1 VVVVVAV
8 VALLASP
15 GQVTAMRKCVCVCVD
30 VDAVFV
36 EPSHPY

>member
-15 GQVTAMRKCVCVCVD
+15 GQVTAMRKCVCVCV
-30 VDAVFV
+30 
-36 EPSHPY
+36 